1 MSGAC
6 LDAGM
11 RLRIGR
17 QAVDRRGMADW
28 PDAGDIVDVGGMG
41 PEEAPAAA
49 RPFLQVFFRC
59 ANHYQRVYRNA
70 AGTQYNARC
79 PKCGKP
85 LRFRV
90 GEGGSESRR
99 FEVDCR
105 G

>member
-1 MSGAC
+1 MG
-6 LDAGM
+6 
-11 RLRIGR
+11 
-17 QAVDRRGMADW
+17 VDRRGMGAPVHPRS
-28 PDAGDIVDVGGMG
+28 PDPRDVVDVGGMESG
-41 PEEAPAAA
+41 GQEAPAAA

-70 AGTQYNARC
+70 AGTEYNARC

-90 GEGGSESRR
+90 GEGGSDSRR

-105 G
+105 R